1 MREEC
6 LWYLR
11 DGVVV
16 ASGFLFGRAQTEI
29 FLSLSQLCA
38 SVDIPSPILVG
49 AEWMGRNDT
58 GALYVKVN
66 SLI

>member
-1 MREEC
+1 MPLVFEGR
-6 LWYLR
+6 
-11 DGVVV
+11 VVV

-49 AEWMGRNDT
+49 QSGWAEMIQV
-58 GALYVKVN
+58 LYM
-66 SLI
+66 